1 MEFVSAIEDQ
11 VRLKLRSISGIDSD
25 GKEYSSLT
33 TLWKKAMQPMK
44 IADGNKTAEWY
55 EKANSYWDDEKNCP
69 CSDDGV
75 LGGYGHITPVDIEG
89 SRSFLSHLQSK
100 HGVQFGRVADCGAG
114 IGRIT
119 KNLLKCMF
127 AQVDLVEQSHRL
139 ITSAPAY
146 INDGPST
153 SAEGAH
159 ITYIEQGLQHFAPEP
174 NTYDIIWVQW
184 VIGHLTDQD
193 FISFIQRCVHGLKT
207 PNSPTTST
215 TDASPPSSQGGLLIL
230 KDNVIIDPEQ
240 TFFFDKSDNS
250 VCRHMDYL
258 RALLKVA
265 QVEVVEQVKQEGFPE
280 ELYPVYMIALRP
292 NI

>member
-33 TLWKKAMQPMK
+33 MLWKKAMLSK
-44 IADGNKTAEWY
+44 KSADTNNANKNADWY

-89 SRSFLSHLQSK
+89 SRAFLSHVQNK

-119 KNLLKCMF
+119 KNLLKGLF
-127 AQVDLVEQSHRL
+127 SQVDLIEQSHRL
-139 ITSAPAY
+139 VTSAPAY
-146 INDGPST
+146 IHSGEASP
-153 SAEGAH
+153 AEGAH

-174 NTYDIIWVQW
+174 NTYDVIWVQW

-193 FISFIQRCVHGLKT
+193 FISFIQRCVRGLK
-207 PNSPTTST
+207 NPTADNT
-215 TDASPPSSQGGLLIL
+215 QGGLLIL
-230 KDNVIIDPEQ
+230 KDNVIIDPDQ
-240 TFFFDKSDNS
+240 TFYFDKSDNS

-258 RALLKVA
+258 RALLEVA
-265 QVEVVEQVKQEGFPE
+265 QVQLVEQVRQEGFPE

-292 NI
+292 KP